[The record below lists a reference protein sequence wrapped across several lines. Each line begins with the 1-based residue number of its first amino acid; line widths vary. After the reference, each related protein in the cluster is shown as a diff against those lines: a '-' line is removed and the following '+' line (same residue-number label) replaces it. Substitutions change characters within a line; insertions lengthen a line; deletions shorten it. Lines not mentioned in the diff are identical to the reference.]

1 MSVPL
6 SSTGADDPLMIIYTS
21 GTTGRPK
28 GAVHSHCGF
37 PIKTAQDMVHCF
49 DVHDGETMYWVSDM
63 GWMMGPWEVFGMTLL
78 GGTIV
83 LYDGALDFP
92 APGSP
97 LGTRRA
103 ASRQHP
109 RRLTHSHS
117 CVDEARRRP
126 GSRARSR
133 PRFASSGRP
142 ASPGIP
148 SPGSGSSMSS
158 VAAACRSSTTR
169 EEPRCPAGSS
179 QATS

>member
-1 MSVPL
+1 
-6 SSTGADDPLMIIYTS
+6 MIIYTS

-92 APGSP
+92 GPIGC
-97 LGTRRA
+97 G
-103 ASRQHP
+103 
-109 RRLTHSHS
+109 HS
-117 CVDEARRRP
+117 
-126 GSRARSR
+126 
-133 PRFASSGRP
+133 SSGIGSTCS
-142 ASPGIP
+142 ASLP
-148 SPGSGSSMSS
+148 
-158 VAAACRSSTTR
+158 RSFAR
-169 EEPRCPAGSS
+169 
-179 QATS
+179 